1 MRSRRQGRPS
11 GAASELDHFC
21 IACYIF
27 LIDRSVGKR
36 NPDTGAR
43 IRDAAVR
50 LFAARGYAATG
61 IREIADDAGVT
72 TAALY
77 HHMGSKQDLLL
88 TIMRDAM
95 HELIDGARIAVAAA
109 AGPPEELAGLA
120 RAHVMYNGEN
130 LLDAYVSDAEIRSL
144 DPPNRARIVKL
155 RDGYEEL
162 WADVIARGVEAGDLW
177 VSEQKLFR
185 IAAIQMCNGI
195 TYWYTPSG
203 PTPLAAIADEL
214 AGFVLAMAG
223 HGPGPALAVRFPA
236 RPASGEVG

>member
-1 MRSRRQGRPS
+1 
-11 GAASELDHFC
+11 LV
-21 IACYIF
+21 
-27 LIDRSVGKR
+27 IDRSVIKR

-50 LFAARGYAATG
+50 LFAARGYGATG
-61 IREIADDAGVT
+61 IREIADEAGIT

-95 HELIDGARIAVAAA
+95 HEMVAGARSALENAD
-109 AGPPEELAGLA
+109 GPPEELAGIA

-130 LLDAYVSDAEIRSL
+130 LLDAYVGDAEIRSL

-155 RDGYEEL
+155 RDEYEAL
-162 WADVIARGVEAGDLW
+162 WAEVIARGSAAGDF
-177 VSEQKLFR
+177 EIGDQKLFR
-185 IAAIQMCNGI
+185 LAAIQMCNGV

-203 PTPLAAIADEL
+203 PTPLATIAGEL
-214 AGFVLAMAG
+214 AGFALAMAG
-223 HGPGPALAVRFPA
+223 SPYRPDLTTHPPAAAP
-236 RPASGEVG
+236 SGEMG

>member
-1 MRSRRQGRPS
+1 V
-11 GAASELDHFC
+11 
-21 IACYIF
+21 I
-27 LIDRSVGKR
+27 IDRSVI
-36 NPDTGAR
+36 NEPLDTGAR

-95 HELIDGARIAVAAA
+95 HEMIDGARQAVAGAVD
-109 AGPPEELAGLA
+109 PPAELAGLA

-130 LLDAYVSDAEIRSL
+130 LLDAYVGDAEIRSL
-144 DPPNRARIVKL
+144 DHANRARIVKL
-155 RDGYEEL
+155 RDAYEDL
-162 WADVIARGVEAGDLW
+162 WADVIARGVAAGDFQ
-177 VSEQKLFR
+177 VSAQKLFR
-185 IAAIQMCNGI
+185 IAAIQMCNGV

-203 PTPLAAIADEL
+203 PTPLPAIADEL
-214 AGFVLAMAG
+214 AGFALAMAG
-223 HGPGPALAVRFPA
+223 CEHPPALAETAPQ
-236 RPASGEVG
+236 PSSEEVG